1 MTVLV
6 GLRAING
13 VTMASAVPA
22 VLPVHEEVEHQAR
35 KEEQV
40 GESPEDVCPVL
51 RDKEECSN
59 GNEGDQHP
67 TRSRAEPPV

>member
-1 MTVLV
+1 MSL
-6 GLRAING
+6 GAING
-13 VTMASAVPA
+13 VSMASSVPA

-51 RDKEECSN
+51 RNKEECSN
-59 GNEGDQHP
+59 GNKSDQHQP
-67 TRSRAEPPV
+67 RSRPEPLV